1 MEERIDRPLS
11 NSRGTLLGNLLVFAR
26 LLRQFDLDITTGRIL
41 DAARSVAY
49 VDISKRED
57 FYNALKANF
66 VSRYED
72 IPRFDRAF
80 TLFWGAPKREDSP
93 ENAEGEE
100 MQSEGDVP
108 GETEGERKSLELL
121 EFAEEEP
128 PDDTEK
134 EEIPSYSPAE
144 SLTTKDFSTFTDEQ
158 VKALRLLIARLA
170 PKVSTVVSRRTK
182 PDNRAD
188 QIDPRRTLRRNIK
201 YGGDVVEFAR
211 KRRKIRKT
219 KIVLICD
226 VSGSMDLYS
235 KILIQFLYALQNEMR
250 NIETLVFTTR
260 ITRITNILKSRDLK
274 SALDEISNKVK
285 DWSGGT
291 SIGSCLRAFN
301 TGFGRSYLNSR
312 TVVVIISDGWDRGD
326 TELLG
331 QEMRHLAR
339 NSFKIIWLNP
349 LLGSDSYQ
357 PLAKGMA
364 AAVPYIDYFLPAHN
378 LNSLIALARTLRD
391 LSAV

>member
-1 MEERIDRPLS
+1 MS
-11 NSRGTLLGNLLVFAR
+11 NLLAFAR
-26 LLRQFDLDITTGRIL
+26 LLRQSGMDITTGRII
-41 DAARSVAY
+41 DAARSVPH
-49 VDISKRED
+49 VDISNRDD

-66 VSRYED
+66 VSRYEE

-80 TLFWGAPKREDSP
+80 TLFWGAPCDDEGT
-93 ENAEGEE
+93 ENSEGEDA
-100 MQSEGDVP
+100 QSESDALA
-108 GETEGERKSLELL
+108 ESDERAGKSLELL
-121 EFAEEEP
+121 EWSEDSP
-128 PDDTEK
+128 LDDAEK
-134 EEIPSYSPAE
+134 EEIPGYSPAE
-144 SLTTKDFSTFTDEQ
+144 TLAAKDFSTFTDEQ

-170 PKVSTVVSRRTK
+170 PRVATMVSRRTK
-182 PDNRAD
+182 ADNRAE
-188 QIDPRRTLRRNIK
+188 QVDPRRTLRKNIK
-201 YGGDVVEFAR
+201 YGGDIIEFAR
-211 KRRKIRKT
+211 RRRKIRKT

-235 KILIQFLYALQNEMR
+235 KILIQFLYALQNEVR
-250 NIETLVFTTR
+250 NLETLVFTTR
-260 ITRITNILKSRDLK
+260 LTRITNILKSRDLH
-274 SALDEISNKVK
+274 SALAEISNTVK

-291 SIGSCLRAFN
+291 SIGTCLRAFN
-301 TGFGRSYLNSR
+301 TGLGRSFLSSR

-326 TELLG
+326 TDLLE

-339 NSFKIIWLNP
+339 SSYKIIWLNP
-349 LLGSDSYQ
+349 LLGSTSYQ